1 MKTKDEFRLLSGRV
15 NHQCFGCS
23 PLNPSGLQMKFHS
36 NGETVMSRL
45 TVPGHLVG
53 WSKLVHGGVLSTIMD
68 EIMTWSAIHLMK
80 KVTVTKS
87 MTIEF
92 IKPVL
97 IGDELRAEGKVSEL
111 KGKNEV
117 VMEASIYNPK
127 DELCTKSQGTFA
139 LIKPRVAQRMGVV
152 DEETLDALKPLLEG
166 LPHEIQ

>member
-1 MKTKDEFRLLSGRV
+1 MKKKDDYRPLSGRV

-36 NGETVMSRL
+36 NGDTVFSWL

-53 WSKLVHGGVLSTIMD
+53 WNNIVHGGVLSTIMD

-92 IKPVL
+92 VKPVF
-97 IGDELRAEGKVSEL
+97 IGDELRAEGKVREL
-111 KGKNEV
+111 KRKNEV

-127 DELCTKSQGTFA
+127 DELCTKSQGSFA

-152 DEETLDALKPLLEG
+152 DEDTLDALKPLLEG
-166 LPHEIQ
+166 LPQKIQ